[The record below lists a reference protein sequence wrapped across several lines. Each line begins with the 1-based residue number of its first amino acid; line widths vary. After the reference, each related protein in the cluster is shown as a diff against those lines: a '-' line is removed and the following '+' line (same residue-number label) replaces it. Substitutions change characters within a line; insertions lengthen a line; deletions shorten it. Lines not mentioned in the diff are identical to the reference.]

1 MSTPE
6 NSGDWRALA
15 DQLTPEQVED
25 LEEYAAKIDDDAAN
39 AIVPWRLTPR
49 EVLLG
54 RARRYCTENM
64 LATLIGD
71 VPTPAGVAFV
81 DTWQEHDPQPYRIL
95 LGPERGVGRLDA
107 RVWISAAQFA
117 DGTID
122 DNRALIEPPY
132 VHVQVDDD
140 GMTADEARQFA
151 QALIEAADEVDTWAC
166 RGGVS
171 P

>member
-6 NSGDWRALA
+6 NARNWRDLA
-15 DQLTPEQVED
+15 DQLTPEQVEE
-25 LEEYAAKIDDDAAN
+25 LEECAADIAAVAAN

-54 RARRYCTENM
+54 RARRYCTENL

-95 LGPERGVGRLDA
+95 LGPERGIGRLDA

-117 DGTID
+117 DGTIGD
-122 DNRALIEPPY
+122 RALIEPPY
-132 VHVQVDDD
+132 VHTQVDED

-151 QALIEAADEVDTWAC
+151 QALIEAADEVDAWA
-166 RGGVS
+166 RRGVS